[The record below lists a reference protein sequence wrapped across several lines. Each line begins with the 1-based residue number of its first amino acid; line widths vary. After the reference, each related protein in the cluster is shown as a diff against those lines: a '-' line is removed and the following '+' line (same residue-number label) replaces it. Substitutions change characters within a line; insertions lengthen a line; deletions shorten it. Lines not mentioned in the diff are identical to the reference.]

1 MDCLL
6 PIGRGQRQLILGDRG
21 TGKMTIV
28 LSTLIYN
35 NRINYLS
42 SVDGFGSKRLFGFYV
57 GLNQN
62 LSKIYQLSILSVI
75 DWRANIVL
83 STNSSSTAYLTF
95 SLPQLAISFG
105 EYYRDRGYDIILCY
119 DDLIKHAKS
128 YRQLSLIIGSMPA
141 RQSFPANIFNIHSS
155 ILERFSRMFSKS
167 DRGSISCLPILE
179 TINSDISEYI
189 STNVISITDGQLFLN
204 KSLFHLSIRPSID
217 SSLSVSRIGSSAQCA
232 LISYLSAGLKNAL
245 TTSRQSLSL
254 AHSSSLH
261 SASLSQP
268 VSHPYNSIH
277 SFLCHFSYSSL
288 NSIFYQHPAFIS
300 SIESSI
306 SCLFFIDFIYCRL
319 FTFIPYHH
327 QLSAHFWFGLIML
340 DWIVAMPNRLIIL
353 NVLHSLTDHDLL
365 LALYY
370 YLLYYYHLHLYLV
383 SINQNNI
390 NMKTFWV
397 CSYLL
402 IG

>member
-1 MDCLL
+1 
-6 PIGRGQRQLILGDRG
+6 
-21 TGKMTIV
+21 MTIV

-42 SVDGFGSKRLFGFYV
+42 TVDGFGSKRLFGFYV

-62 LSKIYQLSILSVI
+62 LSRIYQLSILSVI

-95 SLPQLAISFG
+95 SLPILAISFG

-141 RQSFPANIFNIHSS
+141 RQSFLANIFNIHSS

-245 TTSRQSLSL
+245 TAARQSLSL
-254 AHSSSLH
+254 AHSNSTKSTALH
-261 SASLSQP
+261 SALTISVHLI
-268 VSHPYNSIH
+268 SHPYNSIH
-277 SFLCHFSYSSL
+277 SFLSIFHQHSL
-288 NSIFYQHPAFIS
+288 QPIFYQHPAFIS
-300 SIESSI
+300 AIESSI

-319 FTFIPYHH
+319 FTFIPYYHH
-327 QLSAHFWFGLIML
+327 LSAHFWFGLIML

-370 YLLYYYHLHLYLV
+370 FQLYYHHLHLYLV
-383 SINQNNI
+383 SVSQNNI